1 MQEDL
6 EYCVKEF
13 SNLMEFID
21 EDIQK
26 VQLKTENITEKI
38 TTVELFIGL
47 MLKIIK
53 QTMIETLQDQEKGSE
68 NHADLTNASAH

>member
-6 EYCVKEF
+6 AHCVKEF
-13 SNLMEFID
+13 NNLMRSVD
-21 EDIQK
+21 ESIQNG
-26 VQLKTENITEKI
+26 QLTTENITEKI

-53 QTMIETLQDQEKGSE
+53 QTMIEALGDQEESE
-68 NHADLTNASAH
+68 SHENLTNASTH

>member
-6 EYCVKEF
+6 AYCVKEF
-13 SNLMEFID
+13 SSLMGFID
-21 EDIQK
+21 EDIQDG
-26 VQLKTENITEKI
+26 QLKTETITEKI

-53 QTMIETLQDQEKGSE
+53 QTMIEALRDQEEGGEESGY
-68 NHADLTNASAH
+68 

>member
-6 EYCVKEF
+6 VYCVKQF
-13 SNLMEFID
+13 NDLMGFID
-21 EDIQK
+21 EDIQNG
-26 VQLKTENITEKI
+26 QLTTENITEKI

-53 QTMIETLQDQEKGSE
+53 QTMIEALGDQEESE
-68 NHADLTNASAH
+68 SRCKRI